1 MLQNG
6 LSENTM
12 ACFKCRWRQ
21 QIYGIMD
28 FRLKVFFT
36 VAYRLSFTKAAAE
49 LFISQPAVS
58 KHIQELEEEY
68 KIKLFDRNGSKIS
81 LTAGGQL
88 LLKHVKNIFEIYREI
103 YFDMGMLI
111 DQQQGTLRLGASTTI
126 SQYIIPP
133 LLARFHQKM
142 KGIKVNL
149 LNGNTEQIEN
159 ALLNKEIEIGIV
171 EGQSKN
177 KSIKYSPFLKDE
189 LVLVCNSMNPLVSKE
204 EITKDDLKSMQFVM
218 REQGSGTLEVIEHA
232 LKPFEIKISQLS
244 VEMQLGSTESIKSY
258 LMNSDCV
265 AFISIHA
272 IEKELK
278 NNELVILDVNNMVIE
293 RYFYIISLQG
303 KTEALSDLFINN
315 IVANYNLKL

>member
-1 MLQNG
+1 
-6 LSENTM
+6 
-12 ACFKCRWRQ
+12 
-21 QIYGIMD
+21 MD
-28 FRLKVFFT
+28 FRLKVFYT
-36 VAYRLSFTKAAAE
+36 VATRLSFTKAATE
-49 LFISQPAVS
+49 LFITQPAIT

-81 LTAGGQL
+81 LTSAGEV
-88 LLKHVKNIFEIYREI
+88 LLKHTKTIFEIYREI
-103 YFDMGMLI
+103 DFDMSSLI
-111 DQQQGTLRLGASTTI
+111 NERTGLLRIGASTTI

-142 KGIKVNL
+142 ENIKVNL
-149 LNGNTEQIEN
+149 RIGNTEQIES

-177 KSIKYSPFLKDE
+177 KSIKYTQFLKDE
-189 LVLVCNSMNPLVSKE
+189 LVLVCRSSHSLVKKE
-204 EITKDDLKSMQFVM
+204 EVTQEDLKKMNFLI

-232 LKPFEIKISQLS
+232 LKTLEIKFSDLN

-258 LMNSDCV
+258 LLNSDCV
-265 AFISIHA
+265 AFMSIHA

-278 NNELVILDVNNMVIE
+278 NNELTILDIKNLSME

-303 KTEALSDLFINN
+303 RKESLSNLFIK
-315 IVANYNLKL
+315 IISSYYNLELY